1 MKFGDINSIFL
12 RENYLFGV
20 PLEDMYGN
28 KMKEGMLD
36 HYIKSAVQ
44 YTQRM
49 LQVVIDPT
57 DVVDE
62 VHDYYSN
69 DFNQWSFMVLHKRPI
84 IEVTSLSMVFGGT
97 EMFRIPLDWI
107 RTYGVSG
114 QIQLFPV
121 SGSAGNMIMT
131 ANGGLFMPTIM
142 GQYQNAPG
150 LWRVSYKAGME
161 DVPEDIVEYIMKR
174 ASVGILQVWGDLI
187 IGAGIA
193 NQTISLD
200 GLSQSIGTTQSPE
213 FSGAGARI
221 KNYMD
226 DMKDLERRLRDTY
239 VGINLGIL

>member
-1 MKFGDINSIFL
+1 MKFSEVNSQFL

-28 KMKEGMLD
+28 KMKEGMLE
-36 HYIKSAVQ
+36 HYIKSAIHH
-44 YTQRM
+44 TQRM
-49 LQVVIDPT
+49 LQIVIEPVE
-57 DVVDE
+57 VVDE
-62 VHDYYSN
+62 VHDYYAN
-69 DFNQWSFMVLHKRPI
+69 DFLQWAFMVLHKRPI
-84 IEVTSLSMVFGGT
+84 IEVTSLSMYFGGT
-97 EMFRIPLDWI
+97 EMFRIPKDWI
-107 RTYGVSG
+107 RSYANSG

-121 SGSAGNMIMT
+121 SGSSGSLILT
-131 ANGGLFMPTIM
+131 SNGSFMPVLL
-142 GQYQNAPG
+142 GQYQNAPS

-161 DVPEDIVEYIMKR
+161 EIPEDMVEYIMKR

-193 NQTISLD
+193 NQTISID

-226 DMKDLERRLRDTY
+226 DMKELERRLKDTY
-239 VGINLGIL
+239 LGINLGVL